1 MEPENATDEQMD
13 AGMQI
18 LAKEKLIVLISLTFS
33 IGRHYFIALNKHN
46 TELSLDSNCGLIF
59 MIFCIVVGPLPVGP
73 ISFTSRSPNILYSS
87 IIPPER

>member
-46 TELSLDSNCGLIF
+46 TELSLDSNLIF
-59 MIFCIVVGPLPVGP
+59 MIFCIVVGALLVGP
-73 ISFTSRSPNILYSS
+73 IRGHP
-87 IIPPER
+87 